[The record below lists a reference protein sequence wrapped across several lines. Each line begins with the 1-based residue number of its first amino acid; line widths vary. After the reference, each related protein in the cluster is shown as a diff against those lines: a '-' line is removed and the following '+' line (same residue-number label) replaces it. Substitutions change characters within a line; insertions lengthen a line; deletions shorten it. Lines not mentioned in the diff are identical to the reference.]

1 MLPWLRN
8 VQIVDITANRTNQ
21 NLRDSDENS
30 VGEQE
35 DESPLP
41 HVEMSEMDGVQ
52 SVQLSW
58 FLITYFPLQLRYEF
72 PFLQHNFPFLQYNF
86 IRYLSR
92 KVLRLSPSFDE
103 VG

>member
-41 HVEMSEMDGVQ
+41 HVEMSGDGWG
-52 SVQLSW
+52 SISATQLVLNNLFS
-58 FLITYFPLQLRYEF
+58 LTV
-72 PFLQHNFPFLQYNF
+72 
-86 IRYLSR
+86 
-92 KVLRLSPSFDE
+92 KV
-103 VG
+103 